1 MSRKVFLNSDYLDE
15 NEAKISIFD
24 RGVLFSDSVYEV
36 TAFIN
41 DKLLDFRSHLT
52 RLQRSLDELNINYKV
67 SNLTIL
73 DIHKKLIKAN
83 KLNKKEGL
91 IYLQISRGNM
101 ERDFEIPK
109 SKHKIN
115 IFAFTQEKSITNNP
129 KLSKGLKII
138 TEEDLRWK
146 RRDIKTTQLIYPSL
160 LKTKATEGGADDA
173 WMIDNKGYITEGT
186 SNNAYIVSK
195 NTIIT
200 RNLSNDI
207 LHGITRKTVLEV
219 AYKLKLN
226 IEERPFSVKEALN
239 AEEAFIT
246 SASTMVAPVIQIDKK
261 TVGDGL
267 VGPITKIL
275 KETYLKISLKTA
287 S

>member
-1 MSRKVFLNSDYLDE
+1 
-15 NEAKISIFD
+15 
-24 RGVLFSDSVYEV
+24 
-36 TAFIN
+36 
-41 DKLLDFRSHLT
+41 
-52 RLQRSLDELNINYKV
+52 
-67 SNLTIL
+67 
-73 DIHKKLIKAN
+73 
-83 KLNKKEGL
+83 
-91 IYLQISRGNM
+91 
-101 ERDFEIPK
+101 
-109 SKHKIN
+109 
-115 IFAFTQEKSITNNP
+115 
-129 KLSKGLKII
+129 
-138 TEEDLRWK
+138 
-146 RRDIKTTQLIYPSL
+146 
-160 LKTKATEGGADDA
+160 
-173 WMIDNKGYITEGT
+173 MIDKKGYITEGT

-246 SASTMVAPVIQIDKK
+246 SASTLVAPVIQIDKK

-287 S
+287 SWCLGSEYEN